1 MISYPEFMLLMKKY
15 NDLKQVL
22 ESKDKPLDE
31 DDTDVKE
38 FKKVINILTIIQQQM
53 NGGCQGGCCSHHH

>member
-1 MISYPEFMLLMKKY
+1 MLLMKKY

-38 FKKVINILTIIQQQM
+38 FKKVINILTIIQQQI
-53 NGGCQGGCCSHHH
+53 NGGCQGGCCAHHH

>member
-53 NGGCQGGCCSHHH
+53 NGGCQGGCCGHHH

>member
-53 NGGCQGGCCSHHH
+53 NGGCQGGCCSHH